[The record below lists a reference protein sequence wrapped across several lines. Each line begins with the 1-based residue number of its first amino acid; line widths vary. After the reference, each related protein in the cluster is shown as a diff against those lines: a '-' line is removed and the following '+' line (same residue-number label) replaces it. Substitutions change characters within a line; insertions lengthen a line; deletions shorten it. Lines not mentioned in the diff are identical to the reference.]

1 MAVCR
6 RTSVKGMRRVNINQ
20 TSISLMLG
28 VLGREFRFA
37 MNRVVSTSMPVRF
50 TVTMAWKY
58 FSYNVLL

>member
-1 MAVCR
+1 
-6 RTSVKGMRRVNINQ
+6 MRRVNINQ
-20 TSISLMLG
+20 TSIILMLG

-58 FSYNVLL
+58 FS

>member
-1 MAVCR
+1 
-6 RTSVKGMRRVNINQ
+6 MRRVNINQ
-20 TSISLMLG
+20 TSISFMLG